1 MMMMM
6 IITWGQE
13 LHACLLRPRS
23 TLVARKIRFSICRPA
38 ATPYTQPDSHT
49 CALTR
54 THAHTDTYTP
64 LVNRPCPMAWA
75 VCQLTRVPG
84 RAPYADTYTCPRR
97 SSFTPLRQ
105 LCCVLCAGGLRLCHC
120 CLRLRLRCRCDPPH
134 QRLRLL
140 AEPRC
145 RLPSVRLDR
154 TIIVGNA
161 RKR

>member
-1 MMMMM
+1 MGPRATRMSLAAKVNVSCAKNS
-6 IITWGQE
+6 IFNLQASCHPIYATR
-13 LHACLLRPRS
+13 LPHLR
-23 TLVARKIRFSICRPA
+23 T
-38 ATPYTQPDSHT
+38 HT
-49 CALTR
+49 HTR
-54 THAHTDTYTP
+54 THTDTYTP

>member
-105 LCCVLCAGGLRLCHC
+105 LCCVFCWWPPPLPLLPSPPTPLSLRPTAPTSTFAGGAAMPFAFRS
-120 CLRLRLRCRCDPPH
+120 P
-134 QRLRLL
+134 
-140 AEPRC
+140 
-145 RLPSVRLDR
+145 
-154 TIIVGNA
+154 
-161 RKR
+161 